1 MNKKLKST
9 VLASVTILGLL
20 LSSAQA
26 DMYKHNLQVFT
37 SNTMEIPCSGTPK
50 ELYFG
55 TYEQVAKQSGKEV
68 KDIINGGI
76 SEVGS
81 NVGSWF
87 TANGISGSDLA
98 RNAAVGII
106 GTMVGLTI
114 KNAVYSLMDDP
125 EYVLISECNS
135 GKRYTRL
142 ITMVVSDKQLDLAT
156 AKQLAKQDQRKM
168 ARR

>member
-1 MNKKLKST
+1 MT
-9 VLASVTILGLL
+9 LAAMGVVSVQ
-20 LSSAQA
+20 SSA

-55 TYEQVAKQSGKEV
+55 TYEQVTKLSEKEV

-87 TANGISGSDLA
+87 SANGISGGDLA
-98 RNAAVGII
+98 KNAG
-106 GTMVGLTI
+106 VGLVGTLVGTAI
-114 KNAVYSLMDDP
+114 KNAIYSSMDDP
-125 EYVLISECNS
+125 EYLLISECNS
-135 GKRYTRL
+135 GKHYTRL
-142 ITMVVSDKQLDLAT
+142 ITMVVSNDKLDLAT
-156 AKQLAKQDQRKM
+156 AKQLAEQDQRKM
-168 ARR
+168 SRR